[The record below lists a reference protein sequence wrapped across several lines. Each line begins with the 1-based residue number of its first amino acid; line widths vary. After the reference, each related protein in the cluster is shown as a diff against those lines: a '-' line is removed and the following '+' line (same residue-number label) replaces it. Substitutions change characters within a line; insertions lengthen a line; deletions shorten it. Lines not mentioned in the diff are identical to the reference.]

1 MGKRLPPLLALEA
14 FDAAA
19 RHMSFK
25 AAAGELNLTPSA
37 ISHRVKALERH
48 LGLPLF
54 RRLNREIRFTEAGQ
68 DYFGSVRRALD
79 EVARASQRLQAPS
92 QGDELR
98 VSAVPFIAAAWL
110 IPNLESFLD
119 SQPGLRLYVESTQRN
134 ADFARDPVDA
144 AIRWGHGRWPGLSS
158 TRLASISV
166 TPVASPK
173 LMQGRGA
180 LRALTRPRDLRD
192 HTLIHLSYLPKA
204 WDRWLAAAGVAGLK
218 PKREIWVDNMQQ
230 AIDAAERGIGI
241 TLGVTP
247 LLAPRLLEQRL
258 VMPFGLELSE
268 NYAYWFVC
276 RRAEADRPRLKALRD
291 WLVQLLAQA
300 DVQMKLLQAKRPF

>member
-1 MGKRLPPLLALEA
+1 MVKRLPPLLALEA

-25 AAAGELNLTPSA
+25 AASVELNLTPSA

-48 LGLPLF
+48 LGQPLF

-79 EVARASQRLQAPS
+79 EVSRASTRIQAPS

-119 SQPGLRLYVESTQRN
+119 TQPGLRLYVESTQRN
-134 ADFARDPVDA
+134 ADFARDSVDA
-144 AIRWGHGRWPGLSS
+144 AIRWGHGRWAGLSA

-166 TPVASPK
+166 TPVAAPK
-173 LMQGRGA
+173 LLQARGA
-180 LRALTRPRDLRD
+180 ARALARPRDLRD

-241 TLGVTP
+241 TLGVVP
-247 LLAPRLLEQRL
+247 LLAPRLAERRL
-258 VMPFGLELSE
+258 VMPFGLALSE

-276 RRAEADRPRLKALRD
+276 RRAEAERPRLKALRD
-291 WLVQLLAQA
+291 WLVQLLADA
-300 DVQMKLLQAKRPF
+300 DSQMKQVQASRDF

>member
-1 MGKRLPPLLALEA
+1 MMKRLPPLLALEA

-25 AAAGELNLTPSA
+25 AAAQELNLTPSA

-48 LGLPLF
+48 LGQPLF

-68 DYFGSVRRALD
+68 DYFGSVRRAFD
-79 EVARASQRLQAPS
+79 EVSRASARIRAPS

-98 VSAVPFIAAAWL
+98 VSAVPFIAASWL

-119 SQPGLRLYVESTQRN
+119 TQPGLRLYVESTQRN

-144 AIRWGHGRWPGLSS
+144 AIRWGHGRWAGLSA
-158 TRLASISV
+158 TRLTGISV
-166 TPVASPK
+166 TPVAAPR
-173 LMQGRGA
+173 LLQARGA
-180 LRALTRPRDLRD
+180 VRPLARPRDLRD
-192 HTLIHLSYLPKA
+192 QTLIHLSYLPEA
-204 WDRWLAAAGVAGLK
+204 WNRWLAAAGVAGLK

-230 AIDAAERGIGI
+230 AIDAAERGIGV
-241 TLGVTP
+241 TLGVVP
-247 LLAPRLLEQRL
+247 LLAPRLAEKRL
-258 VMPFGLELSE
+258 VMPFGLALSE

-291 WLVQLLAQA
+291 WLVNLLGQA
-300 DVQMKLLQAKRPF
+300 DSQMKQLQAKGGH

>member
-1 MGKRLPPLLALEA
+1 MMKRLPPLLALEA

-25 AAAGELNLTPSA
+25 AAAQELNLTPSA

-48 LGLPLF
+48 LGQPLF

-68 DYFGSVRRALD
+68 DYFGSVRRAFD
-79 EVARASQRLQAPS
+79 EVSRASSRIRAPN

-98 VSAVPFIAAAWL
+98 VSAVPFIAASWL

-144 AIRWGHGRWPGLSS
+144 AIRWGHGRWAGLSA
-158 TRLASISV
+158 TRLTGISV
-166 TPVASPK
+166 TPVASPR
-173 LMQGRGA
+173 LLQARGG
-180 LRALTRPRDLRD
+180 LRPLARPRDLRD
-192 HTLIHLSYLPKA
+192 QTLIHLSYLPEA
-204 WDRWLAAAGVAGLK
+204 WNRWLAAAGVAGLK

-230 AIDAAERGIGI
+230 AIDAAERGIGV
-241 TLGVTP
+241 TLGVVP
-247 LLAPRLLEQRL
+247 LLAPRLAEKRL
-258 VMPFGLELSE
+258 VMPFGLALSE

-291 WLVQLLAQA
+291 WLVNLLGQA
-300 DVQMKLLQAKRPF
+300 DSQMKQLQAKGGN